1 MNRSGVLP
9 LSLKLFLIAFS
20 LTLAIYNS
28 MNQGLGSLLFF
39 CNVALFVA
47 TAGIC
52 LERTL
57 LVSMAA
63 VGVVLIQLLWS
74 IDLIL
79 TVADVSPL
87 RMTEFMLSDSLPW
100 FKKALALF
108 HAWLPFVLV
117 FALTKLGY
125 DARAFAWWTG
135 LTCLLLLV
143 SYLFLPR
150 PPAPADNPTL
160 SVNINFVFGLRMG
173 GPQQRMPELAWLFG
187 EMLFLPIAIFLPAHL
202 VFKRL
207 FRTPAAATLRIS
219 SQATPRP

>member
-1 MNRSGVLP
+1 MNRYGTLP
-9 LSLKLFLIAFS
+9 LSLKIFLVAFS

-28 MNQGLGSLLFF
+28 LYQGFGSLLFF

-74 IDLIL
+74 VDLIL
-79 TVADVSPL
+79 TAAGVSPL
-87 RMTEFMLSDSLPW
+87 RMTAFMLSENLSP
-100 FKKALALF
+100 FKKSLALF
-108 HAWLPFVLV
+108 HAWLPIVLL
-117 FALTKLGY
+117 FALSRLGY
-125 DARAFAWWTG
+125 DARALGWWTA
-135 LTCLLLLV
+135 LTCALLLF

-173 GPQQRMPELAWLFG
+173 GPQQRMPEAAWLIG
-187 EMLFLPIAIFLPAHL
+187 EMLFLPLVLFLPAHL
-202 VFKRL
+202 MFKRL
-207 FRTPAAATLRIS
+207 FRAPAAVTSRIS
-219 SQATPRP
+219 

>member
-9 LSLKLFLIAFS
+9 LSLKLFLLAFS
-20 LTLAIYNS
+20 LTLAIYNT
-28 MNQGLGSLLFF
+28 MNQGIGSLLFF

-52 LERTL
+52 LERTM

-63 VGVVLIQLLWS
+63 VGVVFVQTLWI
-74 IDLIL
+74 IDLVL
-79 TVADVSPL
+79 TAADVSPL
-87 RMTEFMLSDSLPW
+87 RMTAFMLSDDLSW
-100 FKKALALF
+100 FKKSLALF
-108 HAWLPFVLV
+108 HAWLPFVLL
-117 FALTKLGY
+117 FALSRLGY
-125 DARAFAWWTG
+125 DVRAFVWWTA
-135 LTCLLLLV
+135 LTCVLLLV

-173 GPQQRMPELAWLFG
+173 GPQQRMPELAWLFS
-187 EMLFLPIAIFLPAHL
+187 EMLFLPLALFLPAHL
-202 VFKRL
+202 VFRRV

-219 SQATPRP
+219 SRAAQRP